1 MNTDLKKYLLDVLSK
16 DVKKYT
22 SSSILTAEKKILV
35 GIPDDRNNKK
45 FLLDRRYSLR
55 LDEII

>member
-1 MNTDLKKYLLDVLSK
+1 MNTDLKKYLSDVLSK

-35 GIPDDRNNKK
+35 GIPDDRNN
-45 FLLDRRYSLR
+45 LNV
-55 LDEII
+55 I